1 MQEVEHPHKLVLSIA
16 QLLGFRAGA
25 DSGLM
30 QCAWSLAN
38 DALRTR
44 LCVAAPATVVA
55 VAAIALAARRVGVS
69 LPSEAQGAPW
79 WEAFQCSRD
88 QMLGAMRTIQAVYDS
103 PPVAYD
109 LVEEQLRRQ
118 EEAANAREHAQHR
131 HHEQQQQQQQAAE
144 EARARAQAIA
154 RRAPAPTAPASRP
167 APAGTGAAAKAAAAA
182 AARVAA
188 RLAERQ
194 RQRDG
199 AAATHERERERER
212 DVRG

>member
-131 HHEQQQQQQQAAE
+131 HHEQQQQQQAAE

>member
-1 MQEVEHPHKLVLSIA
+1 MEHPHKLVLSIA

-131 HHEQQQQQQQAAE
+131 HHEQQQQQQQQQAAE

-199 AAATHERERERER
+199 AAATHERERER

>member
-1 MQEVEHPHKLVLSIA
+1 MEHPHKLVLSIA

-199 AAATHERERERER
+199 AAATHERERER